1 MPPGASVACFL
12 TSATL
17 RLVEHPPGLLSD
29 VSRGPAYDS
38 FADQYA
44 ELLAQGQPVI
54 KIAHA
59 FVLDSLGPAARGR
72 VLDLGCGTGELTRR
86 LAQGGAAVT
95 GVDIS
100 DAMLRIAEGQ
110 GGVAISYLQDD
121 IQSLSQLPSG
131 SWDLA
136 VASLCLMDLPDQA
149 AVFQAA
155 ARVLVVGGAMVWTIL
170 HPCFQSP
177 FSEARPD
184 DQGIISER
192 LVREYRAARWRS
204 PRPGT
209 VRGEVGAYHR
219 SVAEYLNSFV
229 AAGFHIERVAEPL
242 VPASARLAPDQESH
256 RALPPIFGVVGSK
269 R

>member
-1 MPPGASVACFL
+1 MAPGASIACFL

-17 RLVEHPPGLLSD
+17 GLVKHPPDLTSEG
-29 VSRGPAYDS
+29 SRGPAYDS

-54 KIAHA
+54 EIAHA
-59 FVLDSLGPAARGR
+59 FALDNLGSAARGR

-95 GVDIS
+95 AVDIS

-110 GGVAISYLQDD
+110 GGAAISYLKDD
-121 IQSLSQLPSG
+121 IQSLSRLPSG

-136 VASLCLMDLPDQA
+136 VACLCLMDLPDQA

-155 ARVLVVGGAMVWTIL
+155 ARVLVVGGEMVWTIL

-177 FSEARPD
+177 FSEARAD
-184 DQGIISER
+184 DLGFISER
-192 LVREYRAARWRS
+192 LVREYRAAQWRS
-204 PRPGT
+204 SRPGT
-209 VRGEVGAYHR
+209 VRGQVGAHHR
-219 SVAEYLNSFV
+219 PVADYLNSFV
-229 AAGFHIERVAEPL
+229 GAGFHIERVAEPL
-242 VPASARLAPDQESH
+242 VPASARLAPDRESH

-269 R
+269 Q